1 MRYIVP
7 FAIILST
14 TAIHAETHSEANPV
28 VSGSIKIQ
36 QTTQS
41 VAQKLITTLGL
52 KTISESEKSS
62 IDLKT
67 VVMKALGE
75 GKQMNEIRFATNQA
89 VKEVTGKSLELRPTT
104 TTVTT
109 AAAPAAVESPA
120 GQVRTVTNGIVANP
134 AETTFDPTTGK
145 MVATLLPGE
154 SIFRMAQRVYGKE
167 NGRQYLK
174 IYAANRDKIK
184 NINVVVE
191 GLVLVMP

>member
-14 TAIHAETHSEANPV
+14 TTIHAETHNEATPV
-28 VSGSIKIQ
+28 ASGSINIQ

-41 VAQKLITTLGL
+41 VAQRLIIALGL

-75 GKQMNEIRFATNQA
+75 GKQMNEIRLATNQA
-89 VKEVTGKSLELRPTT
+89 VKDVTGKSLELRPAT
-104 TTVTT
+104 TT
-109 AAAPAAVESPA
+109 AATAPATLESSV

-174 IYAANRDKIK
+174 IYDANRDKIK